1 MAEVATPVVGSHADD
16 DTVGA
21 EAEGAEAERSLAS
34 SPAVTG
40 PRVREEDITEIVT
53 EEEAKAGRGFFR
65 TSRGALRCGRCRSC
79 SNRSLKRRCDLLEPP
94 RHATGAPSRHRRHPP
109 KPHGDDDANADAD
122 GDADNPHR
130 AFATWQRRTLFEED
144 ENADPAKAKFAWR
157 RVTNARNSRSKMP
170 TARPDE
176 PAVRTYGSSKQAAQG
191 TGGDPD
197 MVEELAAADGRGVAV
212 VAPAPDLRPLG
223 GAVGGA
229 DLLRLARAV
238 MAAAEGRPPPTIAS
252 FVDVDDDANDAN
264 DARSAGGA
272 RPRYSTLKCGVC
284 AGCARGGRAGAKER
298 RCDVYGEPTLEPAND
313 AARRRDRPGNNV
325 GGAGGG
331 HKRGRDEAAP
341 SSLICPPTTSSVGWL
356 TCETCGKTFAEKRF
370 LLKHAKTHETDRPYT
385 CAFEGCA
392 MGFLDSSKL
401 KRHWLT
407 HPGVGHLRQMC
418 PYQKCGQA
426 FGTAAERAS
435 HMGEHTDERYYFCWN
450 VQCNKRFNSREAM
463 EAHMQKV
470 HRNEIGAE

>member
-1 MAEVATPVVGSHADD
+1 MWWLRTFSDRYKCHGETTKVTAVFGACSGQTRSAPHSRERGEVVERRLAHTPRTFAFVAAAASAMAEVATPVVGSQD
-16 DTVGA
+16 DTAGA
-21 EAEGAEAERSLAS
+21 EVEGAEAERSLAS

-53 EEEAKAGRGFFR
+53 EGEAKAGHGFFR

-94 RHATGAPSRHRRHPP
+94 RHATGAPSKHRRHPP

-157 RVTNARNSRSKMP
+157 RVTHARNSRSKMP
-170 TARPDE
+170 PMRPDE

-197 MVEELAAADGRGVAV
+197 MVEELAAADDRGVAV
-212 VAPAPDLRPLG
+212 VAPAPDLRPL
-223 GAVGGA
+223 GGA

-252 FVDVDDDANDAN
+252 FVVDDSTFDGGDHDA
-264 DARSAGGA
+264 SVHGGA

-284 AGCARGGRAGAKER
+284 AGCARGGRASAKDVATR
-298 RCDVYGEPTLEPAND
+298 RCDVYGEQTPEPRTTRRDDANVSPETSGPRVRLD
-313 AARRRDRPGNNV
+313 TSARGTRTALIRRSVSRPRRRRPSVGSRARRAARVSRR
-325 GGAGGG
+325 
-331 HKRGRDEAAP
+331 
-341 SSLICPPTTSSVGWL
+341 S
-356 TCETCGKTFAEKRF
+356 
-370 LLKHAKTHETDRPYT
+370 
-385 CAFEGCA
+385 
-392 MGFLDSSKL
+392 
-401 KRHWLT
+401 
-407 HPGVGHLRQMC
+407 
-418 PYQKCGQA
+418 
-426 FGTAAERAS
+426 AS
-435 HMGEHTDERYYFCWN
+435 C
-450 VQCNKRFNSREAM
+450 
-463 EAHMQKV
+463 
-470 HRNEIGAE
+470 

>member
-1 MAEVATPVVGSHADD
+1 MAEVATPVVGSQD
-16 DTVGA
+16 DTAGA
-21 EAEGAEAERSLAS
+21 EVEGAEAERSLAS

-53 EEEAKAGRGFFR
+53 EGEAKAGHGFFR

-94 RHATGAPSRHRRHPP
+94 RHATGAPSKHRRHPP

-157 RVTNARNSRSKMP
+157 RVTHARNSRSKMP
-170 TARPDE
+170 PMRPDE

-197 MVEELAAADGRGVAV
+197 MVEELAAADDRGVAV
-212 VAPAPDLRPLG
+212 VAPAPDLRPL
-223 GAVGGA
+223 GGA

-252 FVDVDDDANDAN
+252 FVVDDSTHDGGDHDA
-264 DARSAGGA
+264 SVHGGS

-284 AGCARGGRAGAKER
+284 AGCARGGRASAKDVATR
-298 RCDVYGEPTLEPAND
+298 RCDVYGEQTPEPAND
-313 AARRRDRPGNNV
+313 AARRRDRLPGNV
-325 GGAGGG
+325 GTPGKVG
-331 HKRGRDEAAP
+331 HKRARDEDGAHP
-341 SSLICPPTTSSVGWL
+341 TLCLPTTTSSVGWL
-356 TCETCGKTFAEKRF
+356 TCETCGKSFAEKRF
-370 LLKHAKTHETDRPYT
+370 LLKHAKTHDADRPYT
-385 CAFEGCA
+385 CAFEGCT

-407 HPGVGHLRQMC
+407 HPGVEHLRRMC
-418 PYQKCGQA
+418 PYQKCGLA
-426 FGTAAERAS
+426 FATAAERAS

-463 EAHMQKV
+463 EAHVQKV